1 MLSENISNH
10 FINHTFEHMNIYN
23 ETNYLEKANSNEL
36 TDNLIEEISTINN
49 IENND
54 DTMAHKEN
62 SRMTLNL
69 GYDNNDETIGT
80 DFTDLIDYSTNR
92 ILNDSDSL
100 TSVQLEDELN
110 EHSNIDIREVQDE
123 SMGKLKIDETTR
135 TKIFHDYFTTVNKT
149 ESKLQPDKDSRNDFN
164 ETINE
169 NLNQTDKVLI
179 QVGLNGSETFFNN
192 SLLRPDTLVPP
203 ITGILQ
209 STRPEFNE
217 G

>member
-36 TDNLIEEISTINN
+36 TDNLIEDISTINN

-62 SRMTLNL
+62 STMTLNL
-69 GYDNNDETIGT
+69 GYDNNNETIGT

-192 SLLRPDTLVPP
+192 SLLRPDALVPP